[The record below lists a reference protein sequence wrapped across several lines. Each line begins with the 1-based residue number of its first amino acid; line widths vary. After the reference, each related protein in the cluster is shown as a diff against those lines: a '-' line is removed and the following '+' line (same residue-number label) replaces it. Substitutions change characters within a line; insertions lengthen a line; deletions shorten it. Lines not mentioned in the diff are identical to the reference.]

1 MGKAQALD
9 NAALRDFLVR
19 IANWDAAAWDAHHR
33 LYQAAYGSLSF
44 LPPDCQNAVVL
55 QATLG
60 NALGLGFGNSEGS
73 AHVICPPAEFQQHV
87 LDVTRLVG
95 RRLLQMRI
103 AFLASGDVLRLP
115 VNDLTE
121 YLEILGR
128 AFTFAPQVKDSSAV
142 PLDDSPQIEGIY
154 AFLDDF
160 SPPCP
165 DLDAFHSFRQRH
177 LKHVTMG
184 VESGYDRVRGLY
196 HKSWC
201 DNDLRAVVADAKAA
215 GIGLS
220 VLTLV
225 GAGGE
230 EHGESHVQQSA
241 QLFCSLGFT
250 RGDKVFLLDE
260 RELADPGREG
270 SDSNVLSGPAWTQQ
284 QESFKQALSPLRE
297 RGVKVLP
304 YSLEKQWA

>member
-1 MGKAQALD
+1 
-9 NAALRDFLVR
+9 
-19 IANWDAAAWDAHHR
+19 AHHR
-33 LYQAAYGSLSF
+33 QYQATYGPLPF

-55 QATLG
+55 QATYG
-60 NALGLGFGNSEGS
+60 SAGGLSFGNGPASD
-73 AHVICPPAEFQQHV
+73 HVIRSPAEFQQHV
-87 LDVTRLVG
+87 LDVSRLVG
-95 RRLLQMRI
+95 RRLLQTRI
-103 AFLASGDVLRLP
+103 AFLASGDVLRRP
-115 VNDLTE
+115 ANDVMT

-128 AFTFAPQVKDSSAV
+128 AFTIAPRVKGQSEPALED
-142 PLDDSPQIEGIY
+142 PPHIEGVY
-154 AFLDDF
+154 TFLDDF
-160 SPPCP
+160 SAPCP
-165 DLDAFHSFRQRH
+165 GPGALQAFRQHH
-177 LKHVTMG
+177 LEHVTLG
-184 VESGYDRVRGLY
+184 VESGDAGVRWLY

-201 DNDLRAVVADAKAA
+201 DDDLRTVVSDVKSA

-225 GAGGE
+225 GAGGQ

-241 QLFCSLGFT
+241 QLFSSLGLT
-250 RGDKVFLLDE
+250 RGDTLFLLDE

-270 SDSNVLSGPAWTQQ
+270 GGGNALTGAAWTRQ